1 MTAGPPVASTASGSA
16 AENVVPSA
24 EVSSSFSA
32 PAPPAMRGRRTRSAG
47 RSGGWAS
54 NAKHTASSPRL
65 DGQWPRIL
73 RRVSRRRRRR
83 GARPCRLGPA
93 TVVVA
98 ALAPALSDRRD
109 DHDDHVA
116 RYAVGERRR
125 PGPLRGQVGCPP
137 MSILGNRVA
146 RSEDPR
152 FITGTATF
160 GEDVELPGMLHATFV
175 RSISPHGRI
184 RSIDTSGVS
193 QVPGARVF
201 TAKSGPGG
209 EAAGAGT
216 TIDLPAMPHAMPGL
230 NEKMTRPVIAEDT
243 VRYAGEIVAVVLTEE
258 RLQGADAAEL
268 VVVDIDDLD
277 PVPDPE
283 TAVKGDSLLFP
294 DAGTNVCAALPV
306 EDADAQLFDGCE
318 VVVNA
323 TFRSQ
328 RLASCPME
336 CRVAVASWGE
346 DGRLEHWA
354 SSQTPHATRDALAGA
369 LGVDASQVRVR
380 VPDVGGGF
388 GPKGGA
394 SVEDILVAWLAREVG
409 RPVRWAETRSE
420 NMVALGHGR
429 AQHQELTL
437 GGDRDGTLKAYRMK
451 ILQDAGAYPDIG
463 AILPMLTKMCA
474 SGPYAIPR
482 IDVDA
487 TSVVTNTTPIVPYRG
502 AGRPEATQA
511 IERMID
517 VYALEAGLDPADVRR
532 TNLIPPDAFP
542 YETASG
548 ARYDTGDYATAL
560 DMALEQ
566 ARYQDL
572 RAEQRRRREANEPV
586 QMGIGLSAYIE
597 ITNGFAEPEWGGVEI
612 TKEGGAAVRTG
623 LGPTGQGHQTALAML
638 VSDRLGIPFDQIT
651 VRHGDTDL
659 IPRGTGTYGS
669 RSLQAG
675 GAAIDGAAI
684 KVLEKAKEVVADELE
699 ASPADIQLDA
709 DRGVFHVA
717 GVPGK
722 SVSWGQ
728 LAQTLDADARLAEL
742 AMEEDFKPPAP
753 TWPFGAHVAV
763 VEVDTETGKVRLV
776 RMVCVDDCGVIL
788 NPLLVDGQRHGGIAQ
803 GVAQALMEEFAYDEA
818 GNPQT
823 DNFVTYSPISAAEL
837 PAFELH
843 AMETPTPVNPLG
855 AKGIGESTTIGST
868 SAAHNAVIDAL
879 TPLGVRDVE
888 MPTTS
893 QRVWRAIEAAAGNGP
908 AVGRNGGAA
917 E

>member
-1 MTAGPPVASTASGSA
+1 MSCSMGSATVRTTGPP
-16 AENVVPSA
+16 
-24 EVSSSFSA
+24 
-32 PAPPAMRGRRTRSAG
+32 GR
-47 RSGGWAS
+47 
-54 NAKHTASSPRL
+54 
-65 DGQWPRIL
+65 
-73 RRVSRRRRRR
+73 
-83 GARPCRLGPA
+83 
-93 TVVVA
+93 
-98 ALAPALSDRRD
+98 
-109 DHDDHVA
+109 
-116 RYAVGERRR
+116 
-125 PGPLRGQVGCPP
+125 LRGQVGSSP
-137 MSILGNRVA
+137 MSILGNRVT

-160 GEDVELPGMLHATFV
+160 GEDINLPGTLHATFV
-175 RSISPHGRI
+175 RSILPHARI
-184 RSIDTSGVS
+184 RSIDTTAVS
-193 QVPGARVF
+193 EIPGALAF
-201 TAKSGPGG
+201 TAKAGPSA
-209 EAAGAGT
+209 ETAGAGT
-216 TIDLPAMPHAMPGL
+216 TIDLPVMPHAMPGL
-230 NEKMTRPVIAEDT
+230 NEQMTRRVIAEDV
-243 VRYAGEIVAVVLTEE
+243 VRYAGEIVAVVLTED
-258 RLQGADAAEL
+258 RLQGPDAAER
-268 VVVDIDDLD
+268 VVVDLDDLD
-277 PVPDPE
+277 PVPDPQ
-283 TAVKGDSLLFP
+283 TAIRGESLLFP
-294 DAGTNVCAALPV
+294 EAETNVCAAFPV
-306 EDADAQLFDGCE
+306 EEPDGQLFDDCE
-318 VVVNA
+318 VVVDA

-336 CRVAVASWGE
+336 CRVAVASWGD
-346 DGRLEHWA
+346 DGRLTHWA
-354 SSQTPHATRDALAGA
+354 SSQTPHGTRDALAGA
-369 LGVDASQVRVR
+369 LDLDAAKVRVI

-394 SVEDILVAWLAREVG
+394 AVEDILVAWLAREIG
-409 RPVRWAETRSE
+409 RPVKWAETRSE

-437 GGDRDGTLKAYRMK
+437 GGDRDGTLKAYRME
-451 ILQDAGAYPDIG
+451 ILQDSGAYPDIG

-482 IDVDA
+482 IEVDA
-487 TSVVTNTTPIVPYRG
+487 RSVVTTTTPIVPYRG

-560 DMALEQ
+560 DRPLEQ
-566 ARYQDL
+566 AGYQDL

-612 TKEGGAAVRTG
+612 TKEGGASVRTG

-638 VSDRLGIPFDQIT
+638 VSDRLGIPFDDIT

-675 GAAIDGAAI
+675 GAAISGAAI

-722 SVSWGQ
+722 AVSWGQ
-728 LAQTLDADARLAEL
+728 LAKTLEADERLAEL

-763 VEVDTETGKVRLV
+763 VEVDTETGKVKLV

-803 GVAQALMEEFAYDEA
+803 GVAQALMEEFAYDDL
-818 GNPQT
+818 GNPVT
-823 DNFVTYSPISAAEL
+823 ENFVTYSPLSPAEL
-837 PAFELH
+837 PAFELVS
-843 AMETPTPVNPLG
+843 METPTPVNPLG

-879 TPLGVRDVE
+879 APLGVRDVE

-893 QRVWRAIEAAAGNGP
+893 QRVWLAIQEARTGDG
-908 AVGRNGGAA
+908 VGGAG

>member
-1 MTAGPPVASTASGSA
+1 
-16 AENVVPSA
+16 
-24 EVSSSFSA
+24 
-32 PAPPAMRGRRTRSAG
+32 
-47 RSGGWAS
+47 
-54 NAKHTASSPRL
+54 
-65 DGQWPRIL
+65 
-73 RRVSRRRRRR
+73 
-83 GARPCRLGPA
+83 
-93 TVVVA
+93 
-98 ALAPALSDRRD
+98 
-109 DHDDHVA
+109 
-116 RYAVGERRR
+116 
-125 PGPLRGQVGCPP
+125 
-137 MSILGNRVA
+137 MSILGNRVT

-160 GEDVELPGMLHATFV
+160 GEDITLPGMLHATFV
-175 RSISPHGRI
+175 RSILPHARI
-184 RSIDTSGVS
+184 RSIDTSAVS
-193 QVPGARVF
+193 EIPGARVF
-201 TAKSGPGG
+201 TAKAGPSG
-209 EAAGAGT
+209 ETAGAGT

-230 NEKMTRPVIAEDT
+230 NEQMTRPVIAEDV
-243 VRYAGEIVAVVLTEE
+243 VRYAGEIVAVVLTED
-258 RLQGADAAEL
+258 RLNGPDAAER
-268 VVVDIDDLD
+268 VVVDLD
-277 PVPDPE
+277 ELPPVPDPQAGLRGE
-283 TAVKGDSLLFP
+283 SLLFP
-294 DAGTNVCAALPV
+294 DAGTNVCAEFPAEEP
-306 EDADAQLFDGCE
+306 DDHLFDDCE

-323 TFRSQ
+323 TFHSQ

-336 CRVAVASWGE
+336 CRVAIAAWGE

-354 SSQTPHATRDALAGA
+354 SSQTPHGTRDALAPA

-394 SVEDILVAWLAREVG
+394 SVEDILVAWLARETG
-409 RPVRWAETRSE
+409 RPVKWTETRSE

-451 ILQDAGAYPDIG
+451 ILQDSGAYPDIG

-474 SGPYAIPR
+474 SGPYAIPK
-482 IDVDA
+482 IQADA
-487 TSVVTNTTPIVPYRG
+487 QSVVTNTTPIVPYRG

-517 VYALEAGLDPADVRR
+517 LFAIEAGLDPAEVRR
-532 TNLIPPDAFP
+532 RNLIPADAFP
-542 YETASG
+542 YATASG
-548 ARYDTGDYATAL
+548 AQYDSGDYAKAL
-560 DMALEQ
+560 DLALEHSG
-566 ARYQDL
+566 YENL
-572 RAEQRRRREANEPV
+572 RAEQRRRRESNGAT
-586 QMGIGLSAYIE
+586 QIGIGLCAYIE
-597 ITNGFAEPEWGGVEI
+597 ITNGFAEPEWGGIEI
-612 TKEGGAAVRTG
+612 TKEGGATVRTG

-638 VSDRLGIPFDQIT
+638 VSDRLGIPFDQ
-651 VRHGDTDL
+651 VRVSHGDTDL

-684 KVLEKAKEVVADELE
+684 KVLDRAKELAADELE

-709 DRGVFHVA
+709 ERGAFHVA

-722 SVSWGQ
+722 AVSWGR
-728 LAQTLDADARLAEL
+728 LASSLDEDDRLAEL
-742 AMEEDFKPPAP
+742 AMEEDFKPPSP
-753 TWPFGAHVAV
+753 TWPFGVHVAV
-763 VEVDTETGKVRLV
+763 VEVDTETGKVKLV

-803 GVAQALMEEFAYDEA
+803 GVAQALMEEFAYDDL
-818 GNPQT
+818 GNPVT

-837 PAFELH
+837 PTFELVS
-843 AMETPTPVNPLG
+843 METPTPVNPLG

-879 TPLGVRDVE
+879 RPLGVRDVA

-893 QRVWRAIEAAAGNGP
+893 QRVWLAIREARGEP
-908 AVGRNGGAA
+908 RS

>member
-1 MTAGPPVASTASGSA
+1 
-16 AENVVPSA
+16 
-24 EVSSSFSA
+24 
-32 PAPPAMRGRRTRSAG
+32 
-47 RSGGWAS
+47 
-54 NAKHTASSPRL
+54 
-65 DGQWPRIL
+65 
-73 RRVSRRRRRR
+73 
-83 GARPCRLGPA
+83 
-93 TVVVA
+93 
-98 ALAPALSDRRD
+98 
-109 DHDDHVA
+109 
-116 RYAVGERRR
+116 
-125 PGPLRGQVGCPP
+125 
-137 MSILGNRVA
+137 MSILGNRVT

-160 GEDVELPGMLHATFV
+160 GEDVDLPGMLHATFV
-175 RSISPHGRI
+175 RSITPHGRI

-193 QVPGARVF
+193 QIPGARAF
-201 TAKSGPGG
+201 TAKAGPSG
-209 EAAGAGT
+209 EVAGAGT
-216 TIDLPAMPHAMPGL
+216 TIDLPVMPHAMPGL

-258 RLQGADAAEL
+258 RLRGPDAAEL
-268 VVVDIDDLD
+268 VLVEMDDLD

-283 TAVKGDSLLFP
+283 TAVKGESLLFP
-294 DAGTNVCAALPV
+294 DAGTNVCAEFPV
-306 EDADAQLFDGCE
+306 EDADAQLFADCE

-369 LGVDASQVRVR
+369 LGVDASQIRVR

-409 RPVRWAETRSE
+409 RPVKWAETRSE

-437 GGDRDGTLKAYRMK
+437 GGGRDGTLKAYRMK
-451 ILQDAGAYPDIG
+451 ILQDSGAYPDIG

-474 SGPYAIPR
+474 SGPYAIPK
-482 IDVDA
+482 IEVDA
-487 TSVVTNTTPIVPYRG
+487 RSVVTNTTPIVPYRG

-517 VYALEAGLDPADVRR
+517 LFALEAGLDPADVRR
-532 TNLIPPDAFP
+532 TNLIPADAFP
-542 YETASG
+542 YATASG
-548 ARYDTGDYATAL
+548 AQYDSGDYAKAL
-560 DMALEQ
+560 DLALEHSK
-566 ARYQDL
+566 YDEL
-572 RAEQRRRREANEPV
+572 RAEQKRRRESHGAT

-597 ITNGFAEPEWGGVEI
+597 ITNGFAEPEWGGVGI
-612 TKEGGAAVRTG
+612 TKEGGATVRTG

-638 VSDRLGIPFDQIT
+638 VSDRLGIPLDQIT
-651 VRHGDTDL
+651 VAHGDTDL

-675 GAAIDGAAI
+675 GAAIDGASI
-684 KVLEKAKEVVADELE
+684 KVLDKAKELAADELE

-728 LAQTLDADARLAEL
+728 LASSLDESGRLAEL
-742 AMEEDFKPPAP
+742 AMEEDFKPSSP
-753 TWPFGAHVAV
+753 TWPFGVHVAV
-763 VEVDTETGKVRLV
+763 VEVDTETGKVSLE

-803 GVAQALMEEFAYDEA
+803 GVAQALMEEFAYDEFA
-818 GNPQT
+818 NPQT

-837 PAFELH
+837 PAFELVS
-843 AMETPTPVNPLG
+843 METPTPVNPLG

-879 TPLGVRDVE
+879 APLGVRDVE

-893 QRVWRAIEAAAGNGP
+893 QRVWRAIQEARTGDGL
-908 AVGRNGGAA
+908 GGADRG
-917 E
+917 

>member
-1 MTAGPPVASTASGSA
+1 
-16 AENVVPSA
+16 
-24 EVSSSFSA
+24 
-32 PAPPAMRGRRTRSAG
+32 
-47 RSGGWAS
+47 
-54 NAKHTASSPRL
+54 
-65 DGQWPRIL
+65 
-73 RRVSRRRRRR
+73 
-83 GARPCRLGPA
+83 
-93 TVVVA
+93 
-98 ALAPALSDRRD
+98 
-109 DHDDHVA
+109 
-116 RYAVGERRR
+116 
-125 PGPLRGQVGCPP
+125 
-137 MSILGNRVA
+137 MSILGNRVT
-146 RSEDPR
+146 RREDPR
-152 FITGTATF
+152 FITGMATF
-160 GEDVELPGMLHATFV
+160 GEDVELPGALHATFV
-175 RSISPHGRI
+175 RSVVPHAKI
-184 RSIDTSGVS
+184 RGIDTSGVS
-193 QVPGARVF
+193 AIPGAQAF
-201 TAKSGPGG
+201 P
-209 EAAGAGT
+209 AAGLPSGASGT
-216 TIDLPAMPHAMPGL
+216 GTEIDLPDLPHAMPGL
-230 NEKMTRPVIAEDT
+230 NEKMTRPVVASDT
-243 VRYAGEIVAVVLTEE
+243 VRHAGEIVAVVLTEE
-258 RLQGADAAEL
+258 RQHGPDAAEL
-268 VVVDIDDLD
+268 VVVDLD
-277 PVPDPE
+277 ELPVVTEPE
-283 TAVKGDSLLFP
+283 AALAGDTLLFP
-294 DAGTNVCAALPV
+294 DAETNVCAEFPAEEPD
-306 EDADAQLFDGCE
+306 EHLFDDCE
-318 VVVNA
+318 VVV
-323 TFRSQ
+323 TTRFHSQ

-336 CRVAVASWGE
+336 CRVAAASWGE
-346 DGRLEHWA
+346 DGRLTHWA
-354 SSQTPHATRDALAGA
+354 STQTPHATRDALAGA
-369 LGVDASQVRVR
+369 LDGDASQVPVR
-380 VPDVGGGF
+380 VPDVGGGL

-394 SVEDILVAWLAREVG
+394 SAEDILVAWLARKVG

-429 AQHQELTL
+429 GQHQELTL

-451 ILQDAGAYPDIG
+451 ILQESGAYPDIG

-474 SGPYAIPR
+474 SGPYAIPK
-482 IDVDA
+482 IEVDA
-487 TSVVTNTTPIVPYRG
+487 KSVVTNTTPVVPYRG

-517 VYALEAGLDPADVRR
+517 LFAIEAGLDPAEVRR
-532 TNLIPPDAFP
+532 RNLIPADAFP
-542 YETASG
+542 YATASG
-548 ARYDTGDYATAL
+548 AQYDSGDYAKAL
-560 DMALEQ
+560 DLALEHSDY
-566 ARYQDL
+566 RNL
-572 RAEQRRRREANEPV
+572 RAEQRRRRESDGAT
-586 QMGIGLSAYIE
+586 QIGIGLSAYIE
-597 ITNGFAEPEWGGVEI
+597 ITNGFAEPEWGGIEI
-612 TKEGGAAVRTG
+612 TKEGGATVRTG

-638 VSDRLGIPFDQIT
+638 VSDRLGIPMDK
-651 VRHGDTDL
+651 VSVHHGDTDL

-722 SVSWGQ
+722 AVSWGQ
-728 LAQTLDADARLAEL
+728 LAKTLDADERLAEL

-893 QRVWRAIEAAAGNGP
+893 QRVWRAIEAARADGRAERPNG
-908 AVGRNGGAA
+908 RRA